1 MASITIRQL
10 DDDIKQRLRIRASH
24 HGRSMEDEAR
34 VILREVLVDAGV
46 PAHPVEL
53 ARLLFS
59 RTKGI
64 DLPDRPE
71 FAQRPPPNWGRA

>member
-10 DDDIKQRLRIRASH
+10 DDDIKQRLRVRASH

-53 ARLLFS
+53 ARQLFGGS
-59 RTKGI
+59 KGI
-64 DLPDRPE
+64 DLPERPG
-71 FAQRPPPNWGRA
+71 FAQRPPPSWA